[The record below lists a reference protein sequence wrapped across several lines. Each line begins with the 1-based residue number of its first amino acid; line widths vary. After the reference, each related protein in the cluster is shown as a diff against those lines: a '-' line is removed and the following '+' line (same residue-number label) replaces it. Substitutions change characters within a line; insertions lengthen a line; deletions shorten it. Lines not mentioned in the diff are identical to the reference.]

1 MLGFVKSGPSHHDY
15 ASLCDIATSIAP
27 SFKKGG
33 IKSDKSFKGTKLA
46 INPNFSSY
54 PRKGQM
60 SSDCNSKSRSDS
72 SKAGRGRGRCSKKK
86 GSFPVWQH
94 VTMSTGIGRITL
106 TLPWLLSE
114 PSRCQTAAFLMP
126 KFPGFL
132 SFGARS
138 THVSSMFTTHVVL
151 HILHTFTCSTDSCV
165 RLQHHPEAST
175 YDGDMSLHAWKEL
188 AESLTHANPRE
199 RLLPSCLSSFPYAH
213 DQHIVDRKVCSG
225 VWETEWGCW
234 FLYVCLEFHV
244 GDVESGSLASLS
256 QAASLLDA
264 CFPPMAGD
272 TLHSESTVAELEFTW
287 RHPLATS
294 PKSLCF
300 P

>member
-126 KFPGFL
+126 KFPGFFVFRSQEYTCQL
-132 SFGARS
+132 YVYYSCSFAYIA
-138 THVSSMFTTHVVL
+138 
-151 HILHTFTCSTDSCV
+151 HIYLF
-165 RLQHHPEAST
+165 
-175 YDGDMSLHAWKEL
+175 Y
-188 AESLTHANPRE
+188 
-199 RLLPSCLSSFPYAH
+199 RLLCKVTASPRGF
-213 DQHIVDRKVCSG
+213 HIWWWHESACVKGTC
-225 VWETEWGCW
+225 WE
-234 FLYVCLEFHV
+234 
-244 GDVESGSLASLS
+244 S
-256 QAASLLDA
+256 DA
-264 CFPPMAGD
+264 C
-272 TLHSESTVAELEFTW
+272 
-287 RHPLATS
+287 
-294 PKSLCF
+294 
-300 P
+300 